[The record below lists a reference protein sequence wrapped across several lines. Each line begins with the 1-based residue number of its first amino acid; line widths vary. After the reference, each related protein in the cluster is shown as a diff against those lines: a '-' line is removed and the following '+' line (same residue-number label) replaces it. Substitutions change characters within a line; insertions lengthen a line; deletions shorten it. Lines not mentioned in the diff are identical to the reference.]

1 MTPRQSRV
9 YAGSGT
15 IVGLLGDPI
24 VPYPLIRTSLRAGDM
39 SCYVMLMVGLVR
51 RDLRSGSIYSMVGL
65 VYTPVVFVSV

>member
-9 YAGSGT
+9 YLYAGSGA

-24 VPYPLIRTSLRAGDM
+24 VPYPLIRTSLRAGNM

-51 RDLRSGSIYSMVGL
+51 RDLRSGSMVGL